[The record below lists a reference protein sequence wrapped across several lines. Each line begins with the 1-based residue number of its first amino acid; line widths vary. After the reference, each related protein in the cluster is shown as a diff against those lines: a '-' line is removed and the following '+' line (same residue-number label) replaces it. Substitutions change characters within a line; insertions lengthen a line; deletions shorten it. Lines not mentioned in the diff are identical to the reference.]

1 MCAGG
6 INENGET
13 GKGGKN
19 LCGRGDDPLLLR
31 QHLFGRKLD
40 YERLK
45 AKMWKEK
52 V

>member
-6 INENGET
+6 NEN
-13 GKGGKN
+13 KGNWKKEEKTFVGD
-19 LCGRGDDPLLLR
+19 DDPLMF
-31 QHLFGRKLD
+31 HLFGRKLD

>member
-1 MCAGG
+1 MRM
-6 INENGET
+6 GET

-19 LCGRGDDPLLLR
+19 LCGRGDDPLMS
-31 QHLFGRKLD
+31 HLFGRKLD